1 MVFWIKRVATI
12 LCFITFF
19 AVLFVNLA
27 GCTDIFD
34 PQCLIPALIKATLSG
49 ALFWFAGFIAGDIF
63 FKGVLTDIEV
73 DDSNLLEGGLLQQV
87 HLKREQQIPGGA
99 DMPFISDKMDSGK

>member
-34 PQCLIPALIKATLSG
+34 PQCLIHIKATLSG
-49 ALFWFAGFIAGDIF
+49 LFSGSRNIAGDIF
-63 FKGVLTDIEV
+63 SRVY
-73 DDSNLLEGGLLQQV
+73 
-87 HLKREQQIPGGA
+87 
-99 DMPFISDKMDSGK
+99 